1 MAYELYLNDP
11 QMQTVHKHETV
22 IIGPCW

>member
-11 QMQTVHKHETV
+11 QMQTVHKNETV
-22 IIGPCW
+22 IIGPRW